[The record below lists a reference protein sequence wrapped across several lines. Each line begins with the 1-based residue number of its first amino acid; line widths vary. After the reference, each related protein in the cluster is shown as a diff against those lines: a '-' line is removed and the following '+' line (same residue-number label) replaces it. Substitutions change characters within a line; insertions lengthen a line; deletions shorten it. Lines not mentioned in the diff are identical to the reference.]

1 MKKNVM
7 RILSLVMVVVM
18 MVTAFAGCGESEVV
32 RPTAVEVKTD
42 LQDVYFEFTYGELKE
57 VLPAD
62 KLATLFEN
70 TNSKTDD
77 KTVKLSYY
85 EIISKYGSD
94 DMKDVLPK
102 VLALISPEEWA
113 QFTGN
118 QQGILDYFNTKIN
131 EIKTTGVAR
140 VSYYENFWINH
151 GGSEGKDENGETT
164 YDNVKVFFRDTEG
177 NLLNNQ
183 PELRAAFRLYADM
196 SLKNI
201 GNYLMNISNEE
212 KYKVEED
219 DEDKLVATAFNEDLT
234 NIIYPLGER
243 TASTLT
249 LSDLYTTTDAKT
261 GLVTYPIYTSVVPT
275 LIHDLDDKGNN
286 AEDEDGEYI
295 FIPSELYRTICIMV
309 KPEEASVKKAFSIR
323 EKEAILKHFDVAKE
337 YMTVNSFEIAFAPC
351 KIMAGFNAVND
362 QMTYATY
369 EKNMIITANV
379 TFTGALAEYGN
390 VIVEFP
396 CTSSLTYNFGWEVKE

>member
-7 RILSLVMVVVM
+7 RIISLVLVVVM
-18 MVTAFAGCGESEVV
+18 MVTAFAGCGSEVV
-32 RPTAVEVKTD
+32 RPTAVTVKTD
-42 LQDVYFEFTYGELKE
+42 LQDVNFEFTYGELKK

-62 KLATLFEN
+62 KLAVLFEN

-77 KTVKLSYY
+77 KIVKISYY
-85 EIISKYGSD
+85 ELISKFGGEEYF
-94 DMKDVLPK
+94 KDI
-102 VLALISPEEWA
+102 LALVSDEEWA

-140 VSYYENFWINH
+140 VSYSENFWINH

-177 NLLNNQ
+177 NLLDNQ

-196 SLKNI
+196 ALKNI
-201 GNYLMNISNEE
+201 GGYLMNISNEE
-212 KYKVEED
+212 KYKVDED
-219 DEDKLVATAFNEDLT
+219 DKDKLVATDFNEDLT
-234 NIIYPLGER
+234 NIIYPLGEKY
-243 TASTLT
+243 ASTLALT
-249 LSDLYTTTDAKT
+249 DLYTETDAKT
-261 GLVTYPIYTSVVPT
+261 GVVTYPIYTSVVPT
-275 LIHDLDDKGNN
+275 LVHDLDEKGNN

-295 FIPSELYRTICIMV
+295 FVPSEIYRTICIMV
-309 KPEEASVKKAFSIR
+309 KPEEASVTKAFSIR
-323 EKEAILKHFDVAKE
+323 EKDAILKHFDVAKD
-337 YMTVNSFEIAFAPC
+337 YMTVNSFDIAFAPC

-369 EKNMIITANV
+369 EKNMVITANV
-379 TFTGALAEYGN
+379 TFTGALAEYGT
-390 VIVEFP
+390 VVVEFP